1 MRRIRTL
8 FLLILLLQ
16 LPFLYSLCQ
25 SKAVSNYVQSL
36 PREEMPVPFQD
47 WRGAIHLHTARGG
60 HSLGTYP
67 ELFEAAKE
75 AGCRYLVMTEH
86 SSLEDSPYRGMD
98 DPDLVVV
105 HGTESDG
112 YLELGPGGPLI
123 AAELPERLGEEF
135 AGMEI
140 YNMHENGERRNSF
153 FQWINFLYHRI
164 AYRDLFFFH
173 LWELTPERIEAWDRT
188 LQTRR
193 VVGVA
198 GNDAHQNV
206 GLILQTASGQTV
218 FSLLVDPYLHSLRFV
233 NNHLTAPQGLE
244 PSEANVV
251 RLIEEGALYVAFGRI
266 ADPTGFTFHA
276 EMGGRNFP
284 MGSTAPVG
292 SRLVL
297 QSPIPVKFRL
307 LRDGVTIRELEG
319 RRFLATAEAPGVY
332 RLEAH
337 LLEPPRLLRGKP
349 WILSNPIFVR

>member
-8 FLLILLLQ
+8 FLLIFLLQ

-25 SKAVSNYVQSL
+25 SRAVSSYLQSL

-47 WRGAIHLHTARGG
+47 WRGAIHLHTALGG
-60 HSLGTYP
+60 HSLATYP

-75 AGCRYLVMTEH
+75 TGSRYLVMTEH
-86 SSLEDSPYRGMD
+86 SREDSPYRRMD

-105 HGTESDG
+105 HGTENQG
-112 YLELGPGGPLI
+112 CLELGPGGPLI
-123 AAELPERLGEEF
+123 AAELSANYGSEV

-140 YNMHENGERRNSF
+140 YNIHENGSRRNSY
-153 FQWINFLYHRI
+153 FQWINFLFHRI

-173 LWELTPERIEAWDRT
+173 LWELTPERIETWDRT
-188 LQTRR
+188 LQGRR
-193 VVGVA
+193 IVGVA

-206 GLILQTASGQTV
+206 GIILQTASGQAV
-218 FSLLVDPYLHSLRFV
+218 FSILVDPYLHSLGFV
-233 NNHLTAPQGLE
+233 SNHLTAPQGLE

-276 EMGGRNFP
+276 EMGDRNFP

-307 LRDGVTIRELEG
+307 LRDGVTIQELEG

-349 WILSNPIFVR
+349 WILANPIFVR